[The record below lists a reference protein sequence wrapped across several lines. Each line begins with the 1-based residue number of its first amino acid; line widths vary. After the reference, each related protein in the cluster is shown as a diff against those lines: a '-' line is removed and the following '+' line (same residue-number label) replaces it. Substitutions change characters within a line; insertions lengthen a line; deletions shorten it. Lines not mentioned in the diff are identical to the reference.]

1 MMQGCGCG
9 FVRTGKAHWRMVLE
23 RVLGRVMRVM
33 QRICEAVENSLVGV
47 VASFLINMRIDWSGV
62 VHTGVSS
69 HGVAP
74 EPCPALVIG

>member
-1 MMQGCGCG
+1 MMQGCGGG
-9 FVRTGKAHWRMVLE
+9 FVRTGKAHWKMVLE

-33 QRICEAVENSLVGV
+33 QWICGAVENSLVGV
-47 VASFLINMRIDWSGV
+47 VANFVMGIRIDWSGV

-69 HGVAP
+69 HGVAA